1 MGNLELRTRI
11 EAETGI
17 RVTTNDIT
25 TIRDLAGRLCETL
38 ASNESARRDRDG
50 SD

>member
-1 MGNLELRTRI
+1 MGNLELRTRV

-25 TIRDLAGRLCETL
+25 TIQGLAGLLCEKL
-38 ASNESARRDRDG
+38 ASHMPRSAPSR
-50 SD
+50 